1 MDSMHDELLPLFPLS
16 AVLLPQNPLPLHIF
30 EDRYKE
36 MIGRV
41 LREGGEFG
49 VVLAAG
55 QGILPAGC
63 TATVQEVTKEYPDGR
78 LDIVTIGHRRF
89 TIRSV
94 DQELGYARGDVE
106 YFDDEEPGA
115 SPALREQAAAA
126 CRPLIEEGLDL
137 DEPQLSYLLA
147 RPVTDPLFRQQL
159 LMLRSERERLERLIA
174 YVPGYLAAQKQ
185 AEARRETAGKN
196 GHGKLPPG
204 LIH

>member
-1 MDSMHDELLPLFPLS
+1 MHDTLLPLFPLS
-16 AVLLPQNPLPLHIF
+16 VVLLPQNPLPLHIF

-78 LDIVTIGHRRF
+78 LDIVTIGRRRF
-89 TIRSV
+89 TIRAV
-94 DQELGYARGDVE
+94 DQELAYARGEVE
-106 YFDDEEPGA
+106 FFEDDEPGA
-115 SPALREQAAAA
+115 PAALREQAAAA
-126 CRPLIEEGLDL
+126 CRPILEEGLDL
-137 DEPQLSYLLA
+137 DDPQLSFLLA
-147 RPVTDPLFRQQL
+147 QPITDSLFRQQM
-159 LMLRSERERLERLIA
+159 LMLRSERERLERLITFL
-174 YVPGYLAAQKQ
+174 PGYLAAQKQ
-185 AEARRETAGKN
+185 AAARREAAGKN

-204 LIH
+204 LVH